1 VTLAPAAPG
10 LARAMLPRMRSLR
23 YVVCD
28 VFTER
33 ALAGNA
39 LAVFTDATG
48 LDGDTMQAIAR
59 ELNLSETVFV
69 LRPQRGGH
77 ARMRIFTPRRELE
90 FAGHPVLGTAFV
102 LGAAIF
108 REEIDL
114 ETARGPV
121 PVRLLREGDRLSFGW
136 MLQPEPTL
144 EPFPEPDAVL
154 AGLGIERTALPIVR
168 SDNGVQHALVALP
181 SADGVAAIE
190 PNLERLARLPAVGFY
205 VFAGSG
211 TEYVAR
217 LFAPAAGIPEDPAT
231 GSAAGPLAAYLV
243 RTKKLAFG
251 ATLRISQG
259 AQTGR
264 PSTLHARVLGNGDQI
279 EAIEVGGSAVTVAR
293 GEFRIP

>member
-1 VTLAPAAPG
+1 
-10 LARAMLPRMRSLR
+10 
-23 YVVCD
+23 
-28 VFTER
+28 
-33 ALAGNA
+33 
-39 LAVFTDATG
+39 
-48 LDGDTMQAIAR
+48 MQAIAR

-69 LRPQRGGH
+69 LRPERGGH
-77 ARMRIFTPRRELE
+77 ARMRIFTPRRELA

-102 LGAAIF
+102 LGAAIC

-114 ETARGPV
+114 ETARGAV

-136 MLQPEPTL
+136 MRQPEPTL

-154 AGLGIERTALPIVR
+154 AGLGIERPELPIVR

-181 SADGVAAIE
+181 SADAVAAIE
-190 PNLERLARLPAVGFY
+190 PDLERLARLPALGFY
-205 VFAGSG
+205 VFAGRG

-243 RTKKLAFG
+243 RTGRLAFG
-251 ATLRISQG
+251 DTIRISQG

-264 PSTLHARVLGNGDQI
+264 PSTLHARVLGSSDQI
-279 EAIEVGGSAVTVAR
+279 EAIEVGGSAVNVAR
-293 GEFRIP
+293 GELRIP